1 MNWQALPRPISARFY
16 VTEEDNNPITLV
28 FAFWAMCPEQGL
40 IYMTP
45 AGNITRASRL
55 RNFQIQA

>member
-16 VTEEDNNPITLV
+16 VTEGDNNPITLV